1 MDKGFEK
8 SISKTSEALN
18 SISNIDNV
26 DVKLKITVNSSDVD
40 DAIAKL
46 KELDKYKKIN
56 INISGGKRAASPTN
70 VIKRTGDTGGKKSAF
85 KGFDVSDV
93 LNTGSKIIKTGGKST
108 AAIGKL
114 ATTLGKFGP
123 YVAVILAVGAAIGQ
137 LAVKGYDAFKR
148 TQELKAGFDN
158 LGKSA
163 DIAYNY
169 ISKLNNADVGNIYSA
184 AKSISQFTTGS
195 LAKGVGASQ
204 SAEMGTQLYNL
215 ALDIQ
220 ASRDFTVP
228 IEEIYNNL
236 LNAVQQGTD
245 DAVQY
250 GIQASDRYVKA
261 WTKNTKGVDLFGVE
275 VSDARMQ
282 TERFNAVISQGIQYS
297 GQYASKLDTVGGRAQ
312 TLKDEITNIGS
323 DFNRIFKPLLEGV
336 LAVITPIVQGF
347 GDMIEAIADFVD
359 KSENWLSGKGFTK
372 STDAASGLTD
382 EITKQNEA
390 LIKEGELIEKTK
402 NALFGFDRLNVLGTF
417 ENSET
422 SLDKYTGGVDG
433 VSNNNNFGVVFP
445 PSGGGGGNLPGPNAP
460 ATVPVTVP
468 VTVPDFAYATEGAYV
483 FADVLERL
491 HIRADELNTS
501 LDTLGNKQLS
511 PAFNTAGLDTAYGRV
526 GALGKALDEIGNKQL
541 SPAFDTV
548 GIDAANSKATTFNK
562 TLDTVDAK
570 EASPTVET
578 NSIDTAKSKTFD
590 FQSLLKKVDDFMANP
605 VVSTAGILTGHTAA
619 YSLITTLAVLA
630 GMKIKPDV
638 DSSKTIEASKEAQ
651 KANSN
656 MTSLL
661 YSATRAWDGISP
673 KLLSLGKVMIAV
685 GAIGGIGALI
695 APVGAQIIAAL
706 GAATIATGGAAATW
720 LTTPSGMS
728 TGLLGGMSL
737 FSGLHADGGI
747 TTRASLGVIGEAGSE
762 AVIPLQGYRGREAL
776 KLIADAANDGDEDA
790 GKVTNYNIN
799 INASNIIED
808 EYTTR
813 KFARKIANNISEVN
827 NSDGNIDIGLGV

>member
-56 INISGGKRAASPTN
+56 INVSGGKRAASPTN

-228 IEEIYNNL
+228 VEQVYNDL
-236 LNAVQQGTD
+236 VNAVQNGTD
-245 DAVQY
+245 DAVKY
-250 GIQASDRYVKA
+250 GIQASDRFVKA
-261 WTKNTKGVDLFGVE
+261 WTKNTKGIDLFSVE

-282 TERFNAVISQGIQYS
+282 SERFNAVINQGIQYS
-297 GQYASKLDTVGGRAQ
+297 GKYASKLDTVGGKTQ
-312 TLKDEITNIGS
+312 TLKDEFSNIAS
-323 DFNRIFKPLLEGV
+323 DFDRIFKPLLNGV
-336 LAVITPIVQGF
+336 LTIITPIVQGF
-347 GDMIEAIADFVD
+347 GDMVEGLADFID
-359 KSENWLSGKGFTK
+359 RSENFVAGKGFTK
-372 STDAASGLTD
+372 SEKAASGLTD
-382 EITKQNEA
+382 EINKQNEA

-433 VSNNNNFGVVFP
+433 VSNKNNFGVIFP
-445 PSGGGGGNLPGPNAP
+445 PSGGGGGNLPGPSAQ
-460 ATVPVTVP
+460 ATVPMTVP
-468 VTVPDFAYATEGAYV
+468 VPEFAYATESAYA
-483 FADVLERL
+483 FADAIEN
-491 HIRADELNTS
+491 AYAKSEELSRS
-501 LDTLGNKQLS
+501 LDTVGNKSIS
-511 PAFNTAGLDTAYGRV
+511 PN
-526 GALGKALDEIGNKQL
+526 
-541 SPAFDTV
+541 
-548 GIDAANSKATTFNK
+548 
-562 TLDTVDAK
+562 
-570 EASPTVET
+570 VET
-578 NSIDTAKSKTFD
+578 NSIVDADVKTRGLNNVLVNVGNYVAKPIIDTASVLTGNKALDIVLNK
-590 FQSLLKKVDDFMANP
+590 LLNVNSTVAKPIIDT
-605 VVSTAGILTGHTAA
+605 VSILTG
-619 YSLITTLAVLA
+619 YKAVEILFNLLSKL
-630 GMKIKPDV
+630 GKSSTKTEI
-638 DSSKTIEASKEAQ
+638 DSSDAKVASKNIQTAQ
-651 KANSN
+651 TDYS
-656 MTSLL
+656 TFG
-661 YSATRAWDGISP
+661 YSAMRVWDKVSP
-673 KLLSLGKVMIAV
+673 TLMTLGKIMVTVGAV
-685 GAIGGIGALI
+685 GLGASAISAAGSSIISALGSTI
-695 APVGAQIIAAL
+695 TSVGAKAVGFASKL
-706 GAATIATGGAAATW
+706 GTV
-720 LTTPSGMS
+720 
-728 TGLLGGMSL
+728 GGMSGAL
-737 FSGLHADGGI
+737 AFGGANANGGI
-747 TTRASLGVIGEAGSE
+747 TTRASLSVIGEAGTE
-762 AVIPLQGYRGREAL
+762 AVVPLQGYRGREAL

>member
-18 SISNIDNV
+18 NISNIDNV
-26 DVKLKITVNSSDVD
+26 DVKLKITVNSNDVD

-56 INISGGKRAASPTN
+56 INVSGGKRAASPTN

-169 ISKLNNADVGNIYSA
+169 ISKLNNADVGNIYNA

-195 LAKGVGASQ
+195 LAKGVSASQ

-297 GQYASKLDTVGGRAQ
+297 GQYASKLDTVGGKAQ

-347 GDMIEAIADFVD
+347 GDMVEAIADFID
-359 KSENWLSGKGFTK
+359 KSENWLSGKGFNK
-372 STDAASGLTD
+372 SADAASGLTD

-422 SLDKYTGGVDG
+422 SIDKYTGGVDG
-433 VSNNNNFGVVFP
+433 VSNNNTAGIIVP
-445 PSGGGGGNLPGPNAP
+445 PISTGGSGGGIGPNAY

-468 VTVPDFAYATEGAYV
+468 EFAYATEGAYA
-483 FADVLERL
+483 FADALEKL
-491 HIRADELNTS
+491 HVRAGELNNS
-501 LDTLGNKQLS
+501 LDTIGNKQLSPAFNTDGLDTAYGKVGELGKALDGVGNKQLS
-511 PAFNTAGLDTAYGRV
+511 PAFNTAGIDT
-526 GALGKALDEIGNKQL
+526 
-541 SPAFDTV
+541 
-548 GIDAANSKATTFNK
+548 ANSKATAFNK
-562 TLDTVDAK
+562 TLDNVDAK

-590 FQSLLKKVDDFMANP
+590 FQSLLKKVDAFMANP

-630 GMKIKPDV
+630 GMKIRPDV

-673 KLLSLGKVMIAV
+673 KLLSLGKVMMAV

-695 APVGAQIIAAL
+695 AATGGQIIAAI
-706 GAATIATGGAAATW
+706 GAAGAAVGAYNVATGGAV
-720 LTTPSGMS
+720 SGALAS
-728 TGLLGGMSL
+728 GALAFGGA
-737 FSGLHADGGI
+737 HANGGI
-747 TTRASLGVIGEAGSE
+747 TTRASLSVIGEAGTE
-762 AVIPLQGYRGREAL
+762 AVVPLQGYRGREAL
-776 KLIADAANDGDEDA
+776 KLIADAANDTDEDA
-790 GKVTNYNIN
+790 GKVTNYNIS

>member
-26 DVKLKITVNSSDVD
+26 DVKLKITVNSNDVD

-56 INISGGKRAASPTN
+56 INVSGGKRAASPTN

-85 KGFDVSDV
+85 KGFDASDV

-163 DIAYNY
+163 DIAYGY
-169 ISKLNNADVGNIYSA
+169 ISKLNNADVGNIYNA

-195 LAKGVGASQ
+195 LAKGVSASQ

-297 GQYASKLDTVGGRAQ
+297 GQYASKLDTVGGKTQ
-312 TLKDEITNIGS
+312 TLKDEMTNIGS

-347 GDMIEAIADFVD
+347 GDMVEGIADFID
-359 KSENWLSGKGFTK
+359 KSENWVSGKGFTK
-372 STDAASGLTD
+372 SADAASGLTD

-422 SLDKYTGGVDG
+422 SIDKYTGGVDG
-433 VSNNNNFGVVFP
+433 VSNNNNIAGTIITPVSTGGG
-445 PSGGGGGNLPGPNAP
+445 SGGHGPNAY

-468 VTVPDFAYATEGAYV
+468 EFAYATQGAYA
-483 FADVLERL
+483 FADALENVYNKSE
-491 HIRADELNTS
+491 ALNKS
-501 LDTLGNKQLS
+501 LDTVGNKQLS
-511 PAFNTAGLDTAYGRV
+511 PAIDTSGLDIATSKS
-526 GALGKALDEIGNKQL
+526 GALNKSL
-541 SPAFDTV
+541 DTV
-548 GIDAANSKATTFNK
+548 GSKQVAPNIETQGIKTATNESVALNK
-562 TLDTVDAK
+562 KLEDINKYIAKPAVATAGMFSAYKLGTLIAEQLLNLGKTSVKPKVDSTDAK
-570 EASPTVET
+570 VASKNIQTAQTDYSTFGYSAMRVWDKVSPT
-578 NSIDTAKSKTFD
+578 
-590 FQSLLKKVDDFMANP
+590 L
-605 VVSTAGILTGHTAA
+605 
-619 YSLITTLAVLA
+619 
-630 GMKIKPDV
+630 
-638 DSSKTIEASKEAQ
+638 
-651 KANSN
+651 
-656 MTSLL
+656 MT
-661 YSATRAWDGISP
+661 
-673 KLLSLGKVMIAV
+673 LGKIMIAV
-685 GAIGGIGALI
+685 GGVGLGASAISAAGSAIISALGSTITSVGAKAVGFASKLGTVGGLSGAL
-695 APVGAQIIAAL
+695 AF
-706 GAATIATGGAAATW
+706 GGA
-720 LTTPSGMS
+720 
-728 TGLLGGMSL
+728 
-737 FSGLHADGGI
+737 HADGGI